1 MICKK
6 KWKQSTIKI
15 GKLYHSPAYLCSMIE
30 IDFTEFTPHLRIRQ
44 QGEKAFILDPI
55 RKKEL
60 VLQPEE
66 LVRQLVLQYLL
77 QVKEY
82 KVRQIRVE
90 IGIKVN
96 GLQKRCD
103 IITFDKNINPFLL
116 VECKSAHIPID
127 QSVFD
132 QIARYNM
139 PLQVPYL
146 MVTNGITT
154 FACKMDYPNA
164 SYEFMQE
171 IPSP

>member
-1 MICKK
+1 MI
-6 KWKQSTIKI
+6 Q
-15 GKLYHSPAYLCSMIE
+15 
-30 IDFTEFTPHLRIRQ
+30 IDFTEFTPHLQIRQ
-44 QGEKAFILDPI
+44 QGAKAFIHDPI

-66 LVRQLVLQYLL
+66 LVRQLVLQYLI

-82 KVRQIRVE
+82 NPRQIRVE

-103 IITFDKNINPFLL
+103 ILIFQKDLKPYLL

-154 FACKMDYPNA
+154 LACKMDYPNA